1 MSAYSHGGCDS
12 EIMCAP
18 LVPQQLY
25 LPDAQIIS
33 FSALRTHHKK
43 TNQIMEIKLRKK
55 PNRPRTPDSQK
66 SKENSLLGG
75 SGSSHRRAALSS
87 VLVNPVPPPY
97 LAETWIETSSY
108 AALATSHRHGHPHE
122 LSSARRNRAV
132 RSIA

>member
-1 MSAYSHGGCDS
+1 MAKDEVAAEILHVGLLSWGMRFRNYVRTAGSATALSAGCPDH
-12 EIMCAP
+12 
-18 LVPQQLY
+18 QL
-25 LPDAQIIS
+25 Q
-33 FSALRTHHKK
+33 R
-43 TNQIMEIKLRKK
+43 
-55 PNRPRTPDSQK
+55 
-66 SKENSLLGG
+66 LLGG